1 MKVVRAPINWPMRSA
16 SSSSSGTVESGVPRA
31 MSSAA
36 SRASA
41 TSVLSMRLSICRR
54 IVVAKSA
61 PATVS
66 ASTAADR
73 AATKNFV

>member
-1 MKVVRAPINWPMRSA
+1 
-16 SSSSSGTVESGVPRA
+16 
-31 MSSAA
+31 
-36 SRASA
+36 
-41 TSVLSMRLSICRR
+41 MRLSICRR